1 MLLLHREFRLLKL
14 RLTLRL
20 TIVLTLLQPVVLL
33 VLGPKNGGRKTVVG
47 NMTMPTD
54 GLQQVPIA
62 RGPTSYLLPL
72 MVPFIPVSRQLA
84 LHRPVV
90 CTPRVKLV
98 LLCILS
104 VEQLC

>member
-1 MLLLHREFRLLKL
+1 MLHREFRLLKL

-33 VLGPKNGGRKTVVG
+33 VPGLKNGGRRTVVG
-47 NMTMPTD
+47 NMTMPTS

-72 MVPFIPVSRQLA
+72 IDPLIPVSRQLA

-90 CTPRVKLV
+90 PVPLV
-98 LLCILS
+98 GSVLVEISS